1 MFVLFKDDELLKK
14 GYNKI
19 WDKFS
24 NRIKK
29 EFDSEPF
36 YNQKYLKTK
45 IKYYVGKINKNVHD
59 NGIPKE
65 GSHRIYLSVI
75 LLDSVFKMSKNYF
88 PQVFFRRI

>member
-45 IKYYVGKINKNVHD
+45 NKI
-59 NGIPKE
+59 
-65 GSHRIYLSVI
+65 L
-75 LLDSVFKMSKNYF
+75 
-88 PQVFFRRI
+88 RRQNQ